1 MKKLPRLQKL
11 GLALGLAALCLAA
24 VVERAA
30 AQGEPPLE
38 WALGQNDPN
47 PFCGSRGETTEIQ
60 VTIAQPCYLYILIF
74 SPDKSHVVWRSETVT
89 FQGAGWAWFHWDG
102 KDNRGEVLADGL
114 YPYEVEVSC
123 LVIDCMLFS
132 ASRTAQV
139 DCTTAVLPSTWG
151 SVKRLFR

>member
-1 MKKLPRLQKL
+1 MKKFHRLQKL

-47 PFCGSRGETTEIQ
+47 PFCGSRGESTEIQ
-60 VTIAQPCYLYILIF
+60 VTIVEPCYLYILIF
-74 SPDKSHVVWRSETVT
+74 SPDRSHVVWRSEDVA
-89 FQGAGWAWFHWDG
+89 FHGAGWAWIHWDG
-102 KDNRGEVLADGL
+102 KDNHGEALADGL

-123 LVIDCMLFS
+123 LVLDCMLYS
-132 ASRTAQV
+132 ASRTAQI
-139 DCTTAVLPSTWG
+139 DCTTPVSPVRWG
-151 SVKRLFR
+151 SAKRLFR